1 MYSKEV
7 EVTCKNGL
15 HTRPAARFVKR
26 AKEFQSAITVI
37 CGSEQA
43 SAKSL
48 FKFQTLPL
56 ENGKIIKIQAEGS
69 DEQQAVEALAA
80 MIPELE

>member
-1 MYSKEV
+1 MFAKEV

-26 AKEFQSAITVI
+26 AKEFESNIIVFA
-37 CGSEQA
+37 GGEQA

-48 FKFQTLPL
+48 FKFQTLTL
-56 ENGKIIKIQAEGS
+56 ENGKMIKIQAEGP